1 MLFCLYARCRCES
14 ALAAALFAALLEC
27 GLLSI
32 FDALLATVLLV
43 VFEWA
48 IDHEIS

>member
-1 MLFCLYARCRCES
+1 MFSLYARCRCES
-14 ALAAALFAALLEC
+14 ALAAALFAALLER

-32 FDALLATVLLV
+32 FDALLATALLV

-48 IDHEIS
+48 IHHEL